1 MDVNAT
7 QIARIQAMEAALN
20 RLINSIDQIDRALN
34 TYESMWADYSALDS
48 YYSGKLWWDDL
59 AADEAGAL
67 PVDLPRGVL
76 SEDGV
81 YDALGSAE
89 ALRERIRELA
99 ELHSTSLLDKER

>member
-1 MDVNAT
+1 MDVNTT

-20 RLINSIDQIDRALN
+20 RLMDSIDQIERALD
-34 TYESMWADYSALDS
+34 TYEMMWADYSALDS

-89 ALRERIRELA
+89 ALRERICELA
-99 ELHSTSLLDKER
+99 EQSGTASLDEKR